1 MRRGGLAGT
10 DFSEVTHR
18 VRSCADSACSASSK
32 GVSGHAAIGCAAEG
46 GTEERAGVEGRGG
59 RVGVFVNDRLFR
71 CQKSLMEGHRS
82 HLPRT

>member
-10 DFSEVTHR
+10 DFSEATHR
-18 VRSCADSACSASSK
+18 VCSCADSACSESSK

-46 GTEERAGVEGRGG
+46 GTVACGVVEGRGG
-59 RVGVFVNDRLFR
+59 RAGVFVNDRLFR
-71 CQKSLMEGHRS
+71 CQKSLMEGLRS

>member
-10 DFSEVTHR
+10 GFSEATHR
-18 VRSCADSACSASSK
+18 VCSCADSACSASSR
-32 GVSGHAAIGCAAEG
+32 GVSGHAAIGCAVGG
-46 GTEERAGVEGRGG
+46 GTEERADGEGRGG
-59 RVGVFVNDRLFR
+59 RAGACVNDRLFR